1 MRFILIFIFLFSCS
15 KLEEI
20 SIDSSEFQY
29 REFFINFL
37 KTSNNGVITDRHSC
51 LGWSEIMGCEL
62 NSKNYL
68 EGTNIEVWAIPNEG
82 YKFIGWSGSYNSQEN
97 PLIVTVDSD
106 KEIIA
111 MFSE

>member
-1 MRFILIFIFLFSCS
+1 MRFFLIFIVFFSCS
-15 KLEEI
+15 NLEEI
-20 SIDSSEFQY
+20 SIDSKRPLY

-37 KTSNNGVITDRHSC
+37 KNSNNGVITDRYSC